1 VAYRVDVMLVGSWGK
16 SMTHNM
22 AWKIT
27 TAISSGL
34 CMVTLSPRWHIT
46 SMVNS
51 SKWEA
56 GMTRATQETVKPL
69 SSLTGMY
76 HVYWVE
82 KCIDLLACPNYAKN
96 RTDGLVANW
105 ELLMYW
111 TWPHLLVLLWEIS
124 VIWKCLQFKIFC
136 GTY

>member
-1 VAYRVDVMLVGSWGK
+1 
-16 SMTHNM
+16 
-22 AWKIT
+22 
-27 TAISSGL
+27 
-34 CMVTLSPRWHIT
+34 
-46 SMVNS
+46 MVNS

-82 KCIDLLACPNYAKN
+82 KCIDLLACCNYAKN

-105 ELLMYW
+105 ELLMY
-111 TWPHLLVLLWEIS
+111 
-124 VIWKCLQFKIFC
+124 
-136 GTY
+136 